1 MKTLGKIILILLLI
15 ALGIATFT
23 GATTLLTL
31 PSTIANI
38 CGGVLLLFILFII
51 YGIYKIITL
60 NGRETNSLDK

>member
-38 CGGVLLLFILFII
+38 CGGIVLLFILIII
-51 YGIYKIITL
+51 YFIYKVINIKDDE
-60 NGRETNSLDK
+60 NHN